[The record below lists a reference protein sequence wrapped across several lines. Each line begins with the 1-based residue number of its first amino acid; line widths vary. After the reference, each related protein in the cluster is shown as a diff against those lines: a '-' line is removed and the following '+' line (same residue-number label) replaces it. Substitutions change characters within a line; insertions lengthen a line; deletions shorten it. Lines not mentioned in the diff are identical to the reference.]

1 MQTIRP
7 WTIGSPTELF
17 ATRIVTAEANAA
29 AGCDCGRAR
38 VHETLAIGPAF
49 PVLQNV
55 PID

>member
-1 MQTIRP
+1 MP

-17 ATRIVTAEANAA
+17 ATRIVPAEANAA
-29 AGCDCGRAR
+29 AGCGCGRAR

-49 PVLQNV
+49 LVLQNG

>member
-1 MQTIRP
+1 MP

-29 AGCDCGRAR
+29 AGCGCGRAS
-38 VHETLAIGPAF
+38 VQETLAIGPTF
-49 PVLQNV
+49 PNMQNI

>member
-1 MQTIRP
+1 MMP

-29 AGCDCGRAR
+29 AGCGCGRAR

-55 PID
+55 FID